1 MLVHN
6 IIYNLDKMFL
16 TEEMALPF
24 YNVVEMQKRL
34 VLIKKN
40 NNRQVCRKAFINFC
54 EDLHAILKLL
64 ASLDIDQNNATKKA
78 VAKLNSGKLI
88 THLKLEK
95 KITIDCY
102 INISKI
108 KKDFA
113 KIYCSKGEES
123 TVNIKIP
130 RLRTLIMQ
138 LEVMM
143 DFLTTYPEEEDF
155 IKYRTYMNNR
165 SGDPANIE
173 RLTNDKVELL
183 KNLNAMIEIIHEL
196 EQKINTI
203 YDKSN
208 FSVFDQSFFALLPCR
223 GAQISF
229 SDLALEIQ
237 QSKFYKPAIFLIG
250 ISSGSSALEPQLM
263 HDILKQL
270 SMLRQYVLPPLSEID
285 KKYLPA
291 GIINEKERIRNEF
304 NDKFKHQLNLSM
316 PISIEKICTIV
327 KPPSKFQTVTLIDQ
341 DGEVNKV
348 LDKPSHKKPK
358 QKPIE
363 ILVIGRDIQEQ
374 DLPKALIS
382 QNRYTLINDNE
393 LFLLYADFI
402 YLLFYLNHCLEDLTQ
417 IFSTSPS
424 HLFKVDLDNSK
435 VLLQEQFTITQ
446 AMVSKGLQ
454 IYDQELIQFKSTK
467 QEPRDDKAEAKD
479 EKLEFYADIINFET
493 LFKIGNQLTKIITP
507 RMASLAD
514 SLATVQEGD
523 KETLASLIHELKSIQ
538 QEILSTR
545 VGFNQ
550 YQAQKSLTINNLGN
564 IISNGFEIK
573 TCLLNLRKK
582 YSAIAADYTSLV
594 QDVHWLDRSKKSL
607 HDINQMILA
616 ADKTLG
622 ECETIMGNWQQEM
635 DYSKVK
641 HVAITFPQLPE
652 KIKKTESFI
661 SQVTESLTV
670 QHTLLQNA
678 KLAKQKSLLGSATAF
693 FSAINPS
700 PQEGDSADNAAT
712 ARNSI

>member
-16 TEEMALPF
+16 NENMALPF
-24 YNVVEMQKRL
+24 YNVVEMQRRL
-34 VLIKKN
+34 VLMENN
-40 NNRQVCRKAFINFC
+40 NNRQVCRKAFIDFC

-64 ASLDIDQNNATKKA
+64 VSLDINQNNATKKA

-88 THLKLEK
+88 THLKVEK
-95 KITIDCY
+95 KIKVDGY
-102 INISKI
+102 ININKI

-113 KIYCSKGEES
+113 KIYSAESKEATGHIE
-123 TVNIKIP
+123 TN

-165 SGDPANIE
+165 SGDPAYIE
-173 RLTNDKVELL
+173 RLTNDKVELG
-183 KNLNAMIEIIHEL
+183 KNLNAMIELIHEL

-208 FSVFDQSFFALLPCR
+208 FSVFDQPFFALIRCH
-223 GAQISF
+223 GAQFSS

-250 ISSGSSALEPQLM
+250 IDGGSIALEPQLM
-263 HDILKQL
+263 HEIISEL
-270 SMLRQYVLPPLSEID
+270 SMLRQYVLPPLSVID

-304 NDKFKHQLNLSM
+304 NDKFKRQLKLIL
-316 PISIEKICTIV
+316 PISIEKICTLV
-327 KPPSKFQTVTLIDQ
+327 NPSSRFEIVTLVDQ
-341 DGEVNKV
+341 DGKVNKV
-348 LDKPSHKKPK
+348 LDKPSQKKPK
-358 QKPIE
+358 QKPID
-363 ILVIGRDIQEQ
+363 ILVMGRNIQKQ

-382 QNRYTLINDNE
+382 QNRYALINDNE
-393 LFLLYADFI
+393 LFLLLADLI
-402 YLLFYLNHCLEDLTQ
+402 YLLFYLNHCLEGLTQ

-446 AMVSKGLQ
+446 AMVSKGIQ

-493 LFKIGNQLTKIITP
+493 LFKIGNQLTKIIKP

-514 SLATVQEGD
+514 SLANVQESD
-523 KETLASLIHELKSIQ
+523 KETLASLLHELKSIQ
-538 QEILSTR
+538 KEILSTR
-545 VGFNQ
+545 VGINQ

-564 IISNGFEIK
+564 VISNGFEIK

-582 YSAIAADYTSLV
+582 YIAIAADYTSLV
-594 QDVHWLDRSKKSL
+594 QDVRWLDRSKKSL
-607 HDINQMILA
+607 HDINDMILA

-622 ECETIMGNWQQEM
+622 ECETILENWQQEM

-652 KIKKTESFI
+652 KIKKTESLI

-678 KLAKQKSLLGSATAF
+678 ELAKQKSLLGSATAF
-693 FSAINPS
+693 FSAINLS
-700 PQEGDSADNAAT
+700 PQEDNSAENALT
-712 ARNSI
+712 PRNSI